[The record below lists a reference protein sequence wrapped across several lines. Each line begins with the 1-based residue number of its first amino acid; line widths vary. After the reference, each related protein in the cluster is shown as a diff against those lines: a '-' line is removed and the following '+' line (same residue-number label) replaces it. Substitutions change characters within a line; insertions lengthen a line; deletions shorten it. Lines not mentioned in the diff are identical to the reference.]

1 MDQSTKNI
9 AETLAEVL
17 PQAKIIHETPTNI
30 QGLLIAQ
37 AAVPKGSELK
47 EIRLD
52 LEKFLPNPRRTAA
65 KATFFSVPSFLE
77 YVKRHADPDTTVA
90 WCRFDPQTYTLDFS
104 AVFDDHA
111 KGTAGWRGHK
121 AVLVP
126 EFSAEWKA
134 WKGNHAKSFAQVAFA
149 EWIQEH
155 EDDIATANGL
165 PTSLQM
171 LTMAT
176 NFVMNEERVL
186 KSSVRLQSGGMR
198 LTYVADPDAG
208 TTADMQMYERFALG
222 IPVFHGGPAW
232 SMGARLKYRNNA
244 GKLSFSYEL
253 VRADKVHQGAAM
265 ELIEQV
271 RAGLGAVPFL
281 MGSSD

>member
-1 MDQSTKNI
+1 MDQTTKNL

-17 PQAKIIHETPTNI
+17 PQAKIVHENATGVP
-30 QGLLIAQ
+30 GLSIAH
-37 AAVPKGSELK
+37 AAVPKGCELK
-47 EIRLD
+47 EIKLD
-52 LEKFLPNPRRTAA
+52 LEKYLDHPRRTVA
-65 KATFFSVPSFLE
+65 KASFSNVPSFLE

-90 WCRFDPQTYTLDFS
+90 WCRFDPQTYTLDFT
-104 AVFDDHA
+104 AVFDDHSPDA
-111 KGTAGWRGHK
+111 AGWRGHK

-134 WKGNHAKSFAQVAFA
+134 WKGKNAQSFAQVAFA

-176 NFVMNEERVL
+176 NFVLNEERTL
-186 KSSVRLQSGGMR
+186 KSSVRLQSGGVR
-198 LTYVADPDAG
+198 LTYIADPDKN
-208 TTADMQMYERFALG
+208 TTEDMQMFERFGLG
-222 IPVFHGGPAW
+222 IPVFHGGAAW
-232 SMGARLKYRNNA
+232 SIGARLKYRNNS

-271 RAGLGAVPFL
+271 RGGLGAVPFL
-281 MGSSD
+281 MGSSE